1 MWHFEASFQTLL
13 PTNNRAENLKTNLE
27 EDKEGQKKHFKHN
40 LLTVARGITSAS
52 PLPIQHHR
60 VHFYNNP
67 SIYPLAITT
76 YT

>member
-1 MWHFEASFQTLL
+1 MWHFEASFQTLFS
-13 PTNNRAENLKTNLE
+13 TNNRAENLKTNLE

-60 VHFYNNP
+60 VQ
-67 SIYPLAITT
+67 
-76 YT
+76 